1 MCATVFTFSTR
12 VSLLLVCYLH
22 FVMIPSLPP
31 DIARISAPLITF
43 CGDSSLCVFIAD
55 RFFRDGSAH
64 YGIEFVEDGE
74 LSKQS
79 ELPLPETDSR
89 VFIMKSSWYYKHS
102 HVQPALCLFCVSVN
116 LHALSA
122 DCQKWKTTVSEQFQR
137 YQAYFG
143 KQVPSFLSIFVC
155 PGNRDSLNEGS
166 VKEDVLIR
174 EWAFDFCHHL

>member
-1 MCATVFTFSTR
+1 
-12 VSLLLVCYLH
+12 
-22 FVMIPSLPP
+22 MIPSLPP

-102 HVQPALCLFCVSVN
+102 HVQPALCLFCVSAN